1 MPFKTNKISLSIN
14 MRKLNIWSAISL
26 RLDGLIGYLER
37 HSERHFQIKTP
48 ANFTFFKS
56 RINENL
62 LTLVKTLTYQINPT
76 YSYDKSSIYYLC
88 KY

>member
-37 HSERHFQIKTP
+37 HSERHFQIKPP
-48 ANFTFFKS
+48 ANFTIF
-56 RINENL
+56 
-62 LTLVKTLTYQINPT
+62 
-76 YSYDKSSIYYLC
+76 
-88 KY
+88 